1 MLGGRRSL
9 SQMRDSL
16 VSVDEGCVIN
26 NYFINTA
33 PTQCPEEQNYT
44 ERLNMS
50 VVYIYSTTKIC
61 RSFSMLH

>member
-26 NYFINTA
+26 NYFINTSVLRHKI
-33 PTQCPEEQNYT
+33 TQKDLT
-44 ERLNMS
+44 
-50 VVYIYSTTKIC
+50 
-61 RSFSMLH
+61 